1 MRIGLRAARLLALV
15 PPRLWRV
22 GALVLTA
29 GILAAIPLEI
39 LVGFLQGRS
48 DFAVGTD
55 FAVYVEA
62 ARSWTSGHG
71 FYLARQLQGPYPIEL
86 GDVLYPPTTLWVFVP
101 FTILPG
107 ALWWTVAIGLLAYVV
122 WTWRP
127 AMWTWPVMASGLA
140 YGMTPLMYVRGSPV
154 IMVAALVAAGLRW
167 GWPGAFV
174 LLKPSVLPFALA
186 GIRSRGWWLT
196 AALVGLLTL
205 PFLPMIPEWI
215 RAMVDGQGGG
225 LLYSINDVPLL
236 IVPVVAWLG
245 RTPRGVQDSPR
256 RRSGGS
262 PCTAALR
269 SGPAI
274 SRQGE
279 SKQAREE
286 ADAAG
291 HALSGGCA
299 IVDTSDMCGSVRSRR
314 SRHLARNRRPG

>member
-1 MRIGLRAARLLALV
+1 VHRQVGAFSPGAPGTFRPVASSDGQSVRSANADREWHRIWMRIGLRAARLLALV

-62 ARSWTSGHG
+62 ARNWTSGHG

-167 GWPGAFV
+167 GWPGALV

-245 RTPRGVQDSPR
+245 RTPRGV
-256 RRSGGS
+256 
-262 PCTAALR
+262 
-269 SGPAI
+269 
-274 SRQGE
+274 
-279 SKQAREE
+279 
-286 ADAAG
+286 
-291 HALSGGCA
+291 
-299 IVDTSDMCGSVRSRR
+299 
-314 SRHLARNRRPG
+314 